1 MAWAALGKG
10 LMGTARAVGGGA
22 RMAKSIFKRKGGKNA
37 PEKPASEQTVDV
49 EAQEVKVRPSTS
61 LIPTAPAAAIV
72 NDTSASSGDDVEEV
86 AIRIKTNLISVEK
99 LLSNSYAYREK
110 VREDEKKQLED
121 AKRAKAEDESEKP
134 KKKKSKFELP
144 GKKQVTSFFDLSL
157 IHI

>member
-61 LIPTAPAAAIV
+61 LIPTAPAAAP
-72 NDTSASSGDDVEEV
+72 APEGRAGAARGRAARGRGPCSSRWHRHSVSLGVEE
-86 AIRIKTNLISVEK
+86 
-99 LLSNSYAYREK
+99 
-110 VREDEKKQLED
+110 
-121 AKRAKAEDESEKP
+121 P
-134 KKKKSKFELP
+134 H
-144 GKKQVTSFFDLSL
+144 VT
-157 IHI
+157 